1 MLDTEVLV
9 VGGGPAGT
17 SAAITLARAGRHVM
31 LVDKAAFPR
40 DKCCGDGLTT
50 GALRIL
56 EDLGFRP
63 AMTPSWYEV
72 DATWV
77 RSPSGREVRFPMPE
91 GRGVFSAVVP
101 RFELDDALLGLARSA
116 GVKVYDGHAFR
127 RIVADGPALP
137 GGAGAAGTAGAGGA
151 GAADQA
157 VVAEIDGLGPVR
169 ARYLVAAD
177 GMWSPVRKA
186 LGLAEPGYLGE
197 WHAFRQYVDNV
208 TGPAAR
214 RQYVW
219 FEDDLLPGYAWSF
232 PLPGNRANVGFGV
245 LRDGRRRIQDMKHT
259 WPELLARPHI
269 AEALGPEAR
278 LEARHL
284 AWPIPARV
292 DRAVTTSGRV
302 LFVGDAARVTD
313 PMTGEGIGQAL
324 LTGVL
329 AARAI
334 TAGGATRPALVRR
347 AYERAVRSHLLAD
360 HRMSVALG
368 ALLRHPWAARAAV
381 RLAGATAWTRRNFG
395 RWLFEDEPR
404 AIVLTPRRWHRGFL
418 ARPGAWAHT
427 DANGRYA
434 PPST

>member
-17 SAAITLARAGRHVM
+17 AAAITLARAGRDVV

-50 GALRIL
+50 SALRIL
-56 EDLGFRP
+56 EDLGFVP
-63 AMTPSWYEV
+63 GMAPSWFAV

-91 GRGVFSAVVP
+91 GAGVFSAVVP
-101 RFELDDALLGLARSA
+101 RYELDAALLELARSA
-116 GVKVYDGHAFR
+116 GVKVHDGHAFR
-127 RIVADGPALP
+127 GID
-137 GGAGAAGTAGAGGA
+137 T
-151 GAADQA
+151 AADDGGR
-157 VVAEIDGLGPVR
+157 VVAEVDGVGAVR
-169 ARYLVAAD
+169 ARHLVAAD

-186 LGLAEPGYLGE
+186 LGLAEDGYLGE
-197 WHAFRQYVDNV
+197 WHAFRQYVADV
-208 TGPAAR
+208 TGPASE

-219 FEDDLLPGYAWSF
+219 FEEDLLPGYAWSF

-245 LRDGRRRIQDMKHT
+245 LRDGERRVQEMKRT
-259 WPELLARPHI
+259 WPELLGRPHI
-269 AEALGPEAR
+269 AAALGPDAR

-292 DRAVTTSGRV
+292 DHVTLAHGRV
-302 LFVGDAARVTD
+302 LFVGDAARATD

-329 AARAI
+329 AAQAI
-334 TAGGATRPALVRR
+334 VAGHPDRPEEIGRHYEHDVRR
-347 AYERAVRSHLLAD
+347 HLVAD
-360 HRMSVALG
+360 HRMSIVLGRALG
-368 ALLRHPWAARAAV
+368 NSWIARGAV
-381 RLAGATAWTRRNFG
+381 RLAGASTWTRRNFA

-404 AIVLTPRRWHRGFL
+404 AVALTPRRWHRRFL
-418 ARPGAWAHT
+418 RRPGAWAPV
-427 DANGRYA
+427 A
-434 PPST
+434 PPAD